1 LHQDA
6 LLSLDFIPLTHA
18 SKTVKTA
25 LTLLLSILLLFC
37 LPAVHGE
44 DISSR
49 SLVEQY
55 SADSE
60 LLARHYEI
68 AGDSAAALAR
78 HRKLL
83 ESWRVRV
90 NALDFAKLAPDDQV
104 DAVLLRNE
112 IEQSLLQLDQRTV
125 TRKELAPWI
134 PFRDAIDALTDARVH
149 GDALVPEK
157 AAGALASMA
166 KTIAKIQAS
175 VKAAKEKKNE
185 PKEKEKGK
193 KDAPV
198 PGDESKPKPKPSPT
212 IALPTP
218 YQALAA
224 SDTID
229 SLAGSLKHW
238 FENYH
243 GFVPEFSWWVKEPHD
258 AAAKALTDY
267 AKYLREEI
275 AGVKKKEGAA
285 DDGKD
290 DQPLL
295 GKSVGAEQL
304 QHYLDHEFIPY
315 TPEELITLAE
325 REFAWCESQMK
336 LASQEMKLGDDW
348 KKALQRVK
356 LQHMKPGEQ
365 ETFVRAE
372 AKRAIAFVKDH
383 QLVTVPADCEEWW
396 GTRMLPLS
404 AQRNMP
410 FAAYAGHDIL
420 VAYANESMNHEDKM
434 MSMRGNNRSFT
445 RNVVPHEL
453 IPGHHLQLFMAAR
466 EHPYRQLFRT
476 PFLVEGW
483 ALYWEMRLYDLK
495 YQPTP
500 EDRIG
505 ALFWRMHRC
514 ARIIVTLKF
523 HLGQMKAEEM
533 VTFLTDRVGHEKFGA
548 TGEVRRFIKG
558 DYAPLYQC
566 GYMLG
571 GLQLIA
577 LHKEMVDSGKMTELQ
592 FHDAILKLGPIPVEL
607 IRASLLKQP
616 LTPDFRTQWKFDG
629 EPNR

>member
-1 LHQDA
+1 MLNAARSMHFSRVFFLPLFA
-6 LLSLDFIPLTHA
+6 LLSVSAEDTR
-18 SKTVKTA
+18 
-25 LTLLLSILLLFC
+25 
-37 LPAVHGE
+37 PA
-44 DISSR
+44 

-55 SADSE
+55 RADNE
-60 LLARHYEI
+60 LLSRHYEI
-68 AGDSAAALAR
+68 AGESTAAQAR

-83 ESWRVRV
+83 DRWLSQV
-90 NALDFAKLAPDDQV
+90 NAIDFAKLAPDDQV
-104 DAVLLRNE
+104 DAVLLRND
-112 IEQSLLQLDQRTV
+112 IERSLLQLDERTV
-125 TRKELAPWI
+125 ARKELAPWI
-134 PFRDAIDALTDARVH
+134 PFRDAIDALADARVH
-149 GDALVPEK
+149 GDAVVPEK
-157 AAGALASMA
+157 AAAALAAMA
-166 KTIAKIQAS
+166 KSIAKIQSS
-175 VKAAKEKKNE
+175 VKAAKEKRNE
-185 PKEKEKGK
+185 PKGADK
-193 KDAPV
+193 KDAASSADP
-198 PGDESKPKPKPSPT
+198 SKPKPKPAPT

-224 SDTID
+224 SEVID
-229 SLAGSLKHW
+229 HLAGSLKSW
-238 FENYH
+238 FENYN

-258 AAAKALTDY
+258 SAAKALTDY

-275 AGVKKKEGAA
+275 AGVKKKEGVA

-315 TPEELITLAE
+315 TPQELIALAE
-325 REFAWCESQMK
+325 REFAWCEEQMK
-336 LASQEMKLGDDW
+336 LAAQEMKLGDDW

-365 ETFVRAE
+365 EAFVRAE
-372 AKRAIAFVKDH
+372 ARRAIAFVKEH

-396 GTRMLPLS
+396 GTQMLPLS
-404 AQRNMP
+404 AQRVTP
-410 FAAYAGHDIL
+410 YAAYGGHDIL
-420 VAYANESMNHEDKM
+420 VAYANENMNHDDKM

-453 IPGHHLQLFMAAR
+453 IPGHHLQLYMAAR
-466 EHPYRQLFRT
+466 ERPYRQLFRT
-476 PFLVEGW
+476 PFFVEGW
-483 ALYWEMRLYDLK
+483 ALYWEMHLYDLK
-495 YQPTP
+495 YQTTP

-523 HLGQMKAEEM
+523 HLGEMKPEEM
-533 VTFLTDRVGHEKFGA
+533 VKFLTDRVGHEKFGA
-548 TGEVRRFIKG
+548 TSEVRRFIKG

-577 LHKEMVDSGKMTELQ
+577 LHKELVDSGKMTEQQ
-592 FHDAILKLGPIPVEL
+592 FHDAILKFGPIPVEL
-607 IRASLLKQP
+607 IRASLLQQP
-616 LTPDFRTQWKFDG
+616 LTPDYRTQWKFDDG
-629 EPNR
+629 K